1 MKRGMS
7 ASSRP
12 LGIAGDLLSIL
23 GLLMMAFAGFVLWQE
38 GPTALLVTLNPN
50 PASYERR
57 IGASSRPV
65 APERAAL
72 LRELYPTPTVP
83 PRPPAAPAALA
94 APEPTPESLP
104 TTAPLAAPAQLA
116 PLPPATPVPGSEPP
130 ARVLIPSIGVD
141 SQVVQVGLNI
151 IDHNGVL
158 SREWETAD
166 YAAGHH
172 DGSANPGQL
181 GNVVISG
188 HNNIQGRV
196 FRLLER
202 IKPDAEVILETAT
215 GRRYRYIVREQVI
228 VPETGVSEARRR
240 ENAEYMAQTDDAR
253 LTLITCWPYWTNT
266 HRVIVVAEYAGLV
279 SHG

>member
-1 MKRGMS
+1 MP

-23 GLLMMAFAGFVLWQE
+23 GLLMMAFSGIVLWQE

-57 IGASSRPV
+57 VGTASRPI
-65 APERAAL
+65 APDRAAL
-72 LRELYPTPTVP
+72 LRELYPTPTP
-83 PRPPAAPAALA
+83 PTPPTATPAALA
-94 APEPTPESLP
+94 APEATLDLPPGAPT
-104 TTAPLAAPAQLA
+104 LAAPIPRA
-116 PLPPATPVPGSEPP
+116 PLPTPTPAPGSEPP
-130 ARVLIPSIGVD
+130 VRVLIPSIGVD

-151 IDHNGVL
+151 VDHNGVL

-172 DGSANPGQL
+172 DGSVNPGQL

-188 HNNIQGRV
+188 HNNVQGRV

-202 IKPDAEVILETAT
+202 IKPDDQVILETAT
-215 GRRYRYIVREQVI
+215 GQRYRYIVREQVI
-228 VPETGVSEARRR
+228 VPETGVNEARRR

-266 HRVIVVAEYAGLV
+266 HRVIVVA
-279 SHG
+279 

>member
-1 MKRGMS
+1 MP

-23 GLLMMAFAGFVLWQE
+23 GLLMMAFSGLVLWQE

-57 IGASSRPV
+57 VGTSSRSI
-65 APERAAL
+65 APDRAAL
-72 LRELYPTPTVP
+72 LRELYPTPTAL
-83 PRPPAAPAALA
+83 PRPTAAPAALA
-94 APEPTPESLP
+94 APEATPDLP
-104 TTAPLAAPAQLA
+104 PLAPVLAAPAPRA
-116 PLPPATPVPGSEPP
+116 PLPPPTPAPGSEPP
-130 ARVLIPSIGVD
+130 VRVLIPSIGVD

-151 IDHNGVL
+151 VDHNGVL

-202 IKPDAEVILETAT
+202 IKPDDQIILETAS
-215 GRRYRYIVREQVI
+215 GQRHRYIVREQVI
-228 VPETGVSEARRR
+228 VPEAGVSEAKRR
-240 ENAEYMAQTDDAR
+240 ENAQYMAQTDDAR